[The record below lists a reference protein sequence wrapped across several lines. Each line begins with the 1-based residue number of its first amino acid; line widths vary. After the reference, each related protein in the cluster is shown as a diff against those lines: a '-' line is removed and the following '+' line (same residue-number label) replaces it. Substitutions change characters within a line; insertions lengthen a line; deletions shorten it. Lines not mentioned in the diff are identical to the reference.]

1 MFNFFDFF
9 KFRRVSRV
17 SRILLAQLDKYI
29 IVVQQLVEA
38 FTIDAIG
45 TTECAD
51 QTTGEL
57 GLLLHAGQAIYTK
70 IGANIITGHI
80 RISIL
85 IKGMILMLNI
95 QIHVFCQEL
104 EDKVCYPPVVLG
116 ICKIG
121 HKLHCVFMK
130 GTICLIVNHCK
141 DGDGWM
147 EGGRM
152 EGGRMNM
159 N

>member
-1 MFNFFDFF
+1 
-9 KFRRVSRV
+9 
-17 SRILLAQLDKYI
+17 
-29 IVVQQLVEA
+29 
-38 FTIDAIG
+38 
-45 TTECAD
+45 
-51 QTTGEL
+51 
-57 GLLLHAGQAIYTK
+57 
-70 IGANIITGHI
+70 
-80 RISIL
+80 
-85 IKGMILMLNI
+85 
-95 QIHVFCQEL
+95 
-104 EDKVCYPPVVLG
+104 VVLG